1 MSDRTDGL
9 IDLLHRLP
17 EADKTT
23 VLAALGDRYRA
34 ARGSAGKDVASD
46 LLKSLTAWMGFIVMF
61 APDIVPILEELLPQ
75 VVGQHAA
82 SVVLAIIAKIVGAAI
97 IYGRIRAKV
106 LGGSA

>member
-1 MSDRTDGL
+1 MNDDL
-9 IDLLHRLP
+9 IALLSRLP
-17 EADKTT
+17 QGDKDT

-34 ARGSAGKDVASD
+34 ARTSAGGNVASD
-46 LLKSLTAWMGFIVMF
+46 LLKSITAWMGFIVMF

-82 SVVLAIIAKIVGAAI
+82 SVVLAIIAKIIGAAI

-106 LGGSA
+106 LGSAA